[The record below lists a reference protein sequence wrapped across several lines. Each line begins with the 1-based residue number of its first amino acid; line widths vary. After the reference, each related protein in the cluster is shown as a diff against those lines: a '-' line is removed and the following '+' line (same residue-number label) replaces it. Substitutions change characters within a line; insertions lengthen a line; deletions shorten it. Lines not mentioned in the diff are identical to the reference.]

1 MAVRYQTNR
10 PIVRAKE
17 FIAEVALGRTGS
29 LQQDIA
35 LALPGAWKI
44 PALKNQDPYLQYRF
58 GVAVAG
64 AKGAAQRRKDGVP
77 PFEQDNVFGENEFV
91 VSYDPHTGEYIRDA
105 LQSMGLPGSDAI
117 QIATMASEEMPDVE
131 KISPIKGFKGYKRK

>member
-1 MAVRYQTNR
+1 M
-10 PIVRAKE
+10 RARE
-17 FIAEVALGRTGS
+17 FITEVAMGRTGS

-58 GVAVAG
+58 GVAIAG
-64 AKGAAQRRKDGVP
+64 AKGAKQRREDGVP
-77 PFEQDNVFGENEFV
+77 PFEQDSVFGENEFV

-105 LQSMGLPGSDAI
+105 LQAMGMSGNDAV
-117 QIATMASEEMPDVE
+117 QVATMASEEMPDVV
-131 KISPIKGFKGYKRK
+131 KRSPVTGFKGYPR